1 MRHDVVSDKGD
12 NLNDLS
18 CLGTDIKRI
27 DSRKREK
34 EWNRA
39 TSDKVTKVRHVR
51 SDSDSVLPYTFHCY
65 GKSTSGMMCDV
76 SNKSIFIPKHSRYS
90 YANVPKKQDT
100 VSQVKVKPSS
110 HCVTLSMEKPEITH
124 SEWVISQF
132 LLASSPAWNFK
143 RNPVSL
149 PFIPRYSETYLDR
162 DTLASQNTH
171 LIGEK
176 EDYSQY
182 IPGHLH
188 VLSSARDYSQYLTS
202 SVPPQMATGG
212 DRRDLNTLI
221 WVPPLGIEKEM
232 EGAEPG
238 EILPMNPFSSAL
250 VAPTETSSSAS
261 ASVSPANPPSLKS
274 EQLVENDVW
283 HNDMYL
289 SYLDETD
296 PYSMIPSRVRS
307 HRSHRKHQRHHK
319 STLSETKE
327 STESTSQSDL
337 EEESA
342 NLKKLRDVSHRWRKR
357 ERWLESL
364 PSEEGEVPLSE
375 MKISFFKREGIDIK
389 SLSKEEALF
398 LETLERR
405 HQEKWNVRHGK
416 TPTENYIT
424 SLKEQILQ
432 VLHSS
437 ASPTQKESE
446 EEKDPL
452 KEAEQQQQMLEQLQQ
467 RRRVLI
473 PFQPAP
479 DVIYHKY
486 YPPDVYLRY
495 TFVLSI
501 QDDEPT
507 AEVESRLLRESDA
520 EESQDKQLG
529 NHTVNVKGYKS
540 WTGRATPSR
549 DIKEQALPESTR
561 KQLEEV
567 RLEETKAIVR
577 LQRANSTIERLKR
590 EIEEK
595 ERQLQND
602 KVVISV
608 LLHG

>member
-1 MRHDVVSDKGD
+1 M
-12 NLNDLS
+12 NDLS

-100 VSQVKVKPSS
+100 VRQVKVKPSS

-182 IPGHLH
+182 APGHLH

-202 SVPPQMATGG
+202 SVPPQRTTGG

-221 WVPPLGIEKEM
+221 WLPPLGIEKEM

-238 EILPMNPFSSAL
+238 EIVAMNPFSSAL
-250 VAPTETSSSAS
+250 VAPTETNSSSSAS
-261 ASVSPANPPSLKS
+261 APPANPPSLKS
-274 EQLVENDVW
+274 EQFVDSDVW

-289 SYLDETD
+289 SYLDEPD

-337 EEESA
+337 EEEAA
-342 NLKKLRDVSHRWRKR
+342 NLKKLREVSHRWRKR

-389 SLSKEEALF
+389 SIRILLVTNRSVQGGSAVSGDTGATSSRKM
-398 LETLERR
+398 ERSSR
-405 HQEKWNVRHGK
+405 KNAYGE
-416 TPTENYIT
+416 
-424 SLKEQILQ
+424 
-432 VLHSS
+432 LHHFSQG
-437 ASPTQKESE
+437 A
-446 EEKDPL
+446 DP
-452 KEAEQQQQMLEQLQQ
+452 
-467 RRRVLI
+467 
-473 PFQPAP
+473 PGPAQ
-479 DVIYHKY
+479 
-486 YPPDVYLRY
+486 
-495 TFVLSI
+495 FCF
-501 QDDEPT
+501 
-507 AEVESRLLRESDA
+507 SDA
-520 EESQDKQLG
+520 EGERGGEGSSEG
-529 NHTVNVKGYKS
+529 ERGGKGS
-540 WTGRATPSR
+540 SEGGRAAAADARAAAAATTS
-549 DIKEQALPESTR
+549 AHSLP
-561 KQLEEV
+561 
-567 RLEETKAIVR
+567 AG
-577 LQRANSTIERLKR
+577 A
-590 EIEEK
+590 
-595 ERQLQND
+595 
-602 KVVISV
+602 
-608 LLHG
+608 